1 MTTVHL
7 IGVCGTAMA
16 TLAAMLKDRGYAVRG
31 SDQHVYPPMSDFLA
45 AREIRCQDGFD
56 ADHIT
61 DDIDLVIIGNTV
73 SRGNPEVEA
82 VLDQKLR
89 YRSLPE
95 MVRETFLW
103 DRRSIVVAGTH
114 GKTTTASLVSWLL
127 ADGDRDPSFLV
138 GGLAVNFG
146 SSYRL
151 GHGREFVIEG
161 DEYDSAFFDKMAKF
175 LKYLPDIAVVGNL
188 EFDHADIYADVEAIQ
203 SAVRRFVG
211 LLPRQGLL
219 VLGADSQGVCEMG
232 ADAPCRV
239 TSFGLVETAEWR
251 ATAIE
256 SAPDGSTFT
265 VTHRGEPVAEVR
277 VPLVGDFN
285 VRNVLAA
292 FAVASEVGLDA
303 TTIAA
308 SVARFKGVRRR
319 LEIRGQQRDV
329 TVYDDFAHHPTAVR
343 ETLAGVRAAHP
354 SRRIW
359 ALFEPRSAT
368 ACRRVFQDAFAGAFS
383 QADEVII
390 GRVYRSSL
398 PEADRLSETE
408 LVAEIGAAG
417 VHARH
422 LAEVGDIV
430 RTVAEEARAGDLVVV
445 MSNGAFDGIH
455 GRLLEALA
463 ASGSGASEKR
473 SSPIAEV

>member
-1 MTTVHL
+1 MMTVHL
-7 IGVCGTAMA
+7 IGICGTAMA
-16 TLAAMLKDRGYAVRG
+16 TLAAMLKDRGYTVRG

-45 AREIRCQDGFD
+45 AREIRCQGGFD

-61 DDIDLVIIGNTV
+61 DDVDLVVIGNAV

-82 VLDQKLR
+82 VLDRKLR

-95 MVRETFLW
+95 MIRETFLW

-114 GKTTTASLVSWLL
+114 GKTTTASLVGWLL
-127 ADGDRDPSFLV
+127 ADGGRDPSFLV
-138 GGLAVNFG
+138 GGLAANFG

-151 GHGREFVIEG
+151 GHGDEFVIEG
-161 DEYDSAFFDKMAKF
+161 DEYDSAFFDKTAKF

-188 EFDHADIYADVEAIQ
+188 EFDHADIYADIEAIQ
-203 SAVRRFVG
+203 SAVRRLVA
-211 LLPRQGLL
+211 LLPRRGLL
-219 VLGADSQGVCEMG
+219 VLGTDSPGTCQMG
-232 ADAPCRV
+232 AGAPCRV
-239 TSFGLVETAEWR
+239 TSFGLAETAEWR
-251 ATAIE
+251 ATAVE
-256 SAPDGSTFT
+256 PASDRTTFT
-265 VTHRGEPVAEVR
+265 VTHRGEPVADVR
-277 VPLVGDFN
+277 VPLVGEFN

-292 FAVASEVGLDA
+292 FAVVSEVGLQP

-308 SVARFKGVRRR
+308 SVARFEGVRRR
-319 LEIRGQQRDV
+319 LEIRGKERGV

-343 ETLAGVRAAHP
+343 ETLAGVRASNP

-368 ACRRVFQDAFAGAFS
+368 ACRRVFQDAFAEAFV

-408 LVAEIGAAG
+408 LVAEIDVAG
-417 VHARH
+417 VRARH
-422 LAEVGDIV
+422 LADVRDIV
-430 RTVAEEARAGDLVVV
+430 RTVVHEARAGDLVVV
-445 MSNGAFDGIH
+445 MSNGAFEGIH

-463 ASGSGASEKR
+463 ASIR
-473 SSPIAEV
+473 

>member
-7 IGVCGTAMA
+7 IGICGTAMA
-16 TLAAMLKDRGYAVRG
+16 TLAAMLKDRGYTVQG
-31 SDQHVYPPMSDFLA
+31 SDQHVYPPMSEFLA

-61 DDIDLVIIGNTV
+61 DDVDLVVIGNAV

-82 VLDQKLR
+82 VLDRKLR

-127 ADGDRDPSFLV
+127 ADGDRDPSFLI

-151 GHGREFVIEG
+151 GQGREFVIEG
-161 DEYDSAFFDKMAKF
+161 DEYDSAFFDKTAKF

-203 SAVRRFVG
+203 SAVRRLVA

-219 VLGADSQGVCEMG
+219 VLGADSPGACEMG
-232 ADAPCRV
+232 AGALCRV
-239 TSFGLVETAEWR
+239 TSFGLAETAEWR
-251 ATAIE
+251 AVAVTP
-256 SAPDGSTFT
+256 APDGTTFT
-265 VTHRGEPVAEVR
+265 VTHLGEVVADVR
-277 VPLVGDFN
+277 VPLVGEFN

-292 FAVASEVGLDA
+292 FAVAAEVGLEPA
-303 TTIAA
+303 TIAA
-308 SVARFKGVRRR
+308 SVARFEGVRRR
-319 LEIRGQQRDV
+319 LEIRGKERGV

-343 ETLAGVRAAHP
+343 ETLGGVRASHP

-368 ACRRVFQDAFAGAFS
+368 ACRRVFQDAFAEAFS

-398 PEADRLSETE
+398 PAAERLSEAE
-408 LVAEIGAAG
+408 LVAGIDAAG
-417 VHARH
+417 VRARH
-422 LAEVGDIV
+422 LADVADIV
-430 RTVAEEARAGDLVVV
+430 RTVVEEARVGDLVVV

-455 GRLLEALA
+455 GRLLKALA
-463 ASGSGASEKR
+463 VSSE
-473 SSPIAEV
+473 